1 MFPDSLAFARNRVTT
16 ATWVDQSG
24 RTAEYADDSTT
35 MMPTALDLC
44 FLISVV
50 DACGLGIVRNSPFRF
65 G

>member
-1 MFPDSLAFARNRVTT
+1 M
-16 ATWVDQSG
+16 
-24 RTAEYADDSTT
+24 ADDSTT